1 MNKSVFLFA
10 VILIVSSMQAW
21 AVSGKL
27 VFEKK
32 PPFAGALFAK
42 SGSGSTNNT
51 ASLDQSNKVFNK
63 KAFAVSNGGKIEFKN
78 SDTFQHNIFANDAKS
93 GVQFDVGLMEPNTMT
108 NLDVSW
114 EENTLT
120 RIGCKIHPKMRS
132 YILNTQSDYVHLFE
146 FEKAVKEYDISI
158 ADVPADTTAFVLLLP
173 KYDILEFELAPG
185 ESKSIDVMRKGKK
198 KATLTVNR

>member
-1 MNKSVFLFA
+1 MKKSVFIFA
-10 VILIVSSMQAW
+10 GMLMISSMQAL

-42 SGSGSTNNT
+42 GGTGSANSA
-51 ASLDQSNKVFNK
+51 ASLDQANKIFNK

-93 GVQFDVGLMEPNTMT
+93 GVTFDVGLMEPDTVT

-114 EENTLT
+114 QENTLT

-132 YILNTQSDYVHLFE
+132 YILNTQSDYVQFFE
-146 FEKAVKEYDISI
+146 FEKKVKEYDISI
-158 ADVPADTTAFVLLLP
+158 ADVPADTTAFVLVLP
-173 KYDILEFELAPG
+173 KYDIVEFDLAPG
-185 ESKSIDVMRKGKK
+185 ESKSIDVMRKGNKR
-198 KATLTVNR
+198 ATLTVNR